1 MLAAATCTTA
11 VVGTCLVD
19 LHLRRRLLKLI
30 AVQTQINTRTAGT
43 TMATT
48 PPTIPPTE
56 EVDGGFVTELVSG
69 RTVPVTGADEV
80 NYQQKNTA

>member
-30 AVQTQINTRTAGT
+30 AVQTQTNTRTAGT

-56 EVDGGFVTELVSG
+56 EVDDGAGLVTGTVTELVSG
-69 RTVPVTGADEV
+69 RTVLPVNRV
-80 NYQQKNTA
+80 H